1 MEQKRKEV
9 NYTNEKKEAKVQNSS
24 TGLLKRSKNDKI
36 SKSMEKP
43 SDSKKIL
50 KYVSEFQIKAQ
61 NIKRFEGNP
70 YVSGDNIAEHLS
82 RLARLLISIAPQLKV
97 EFPDQQNL
105 VEDVLV
111 TLLIHDDDEV
121 IDGFDIPT
129 ALKVHNA
136 KDEEEVMKFEQ
147 SVSSLGEDGK
157 KYLVPLFTSF
167 RKKDSLVSK
176 IAKALDN
183 IAGNQLVIEQ
193 EIGLINPDQAR
204 FAIEYVEK
212 VKGISKTIGSLIEAQ
227 IEQVIE
233 YRKQALINLKNL
245 PNNAERLLKIDILN
259 HAFDKAKVNLPLG
272 QL

>member
-1 MEQKRKEV
+1 
-9 NYTNEKKEAKVQNSS
+9 
-24 TGLLKRSKNDKI
+24 
-36 SKSMEKP
+36 MEKQA
-43 SDSKKIL
+43 DSQKIL
-50 KYVSEFQIKAQ
+50 KYVSEFQTKAQ
-61 NIKRFEGNP
+61 NIKRYEGNP

-82 RLARLLISIAPQLKV
+82 RLARLLISVAPQLRT
-97 EFPDQQNL
+97 EFPDRQNL
-105 VEDVLV
+105 IEDVLV

-136 KDEEEVMKFEQ
+136 KDEEEITKFEQ
-147 SVSSLGEDGK
+147 SISSLGDESK
-157 KYLVPLFTSF
+157 NYLVPLFTSF
-167 RKKDSLVSK
+167 RKKDSLAAK

-212 VKGISKTIGSLIEAQ
+212 VRGISKTIDSLIEAQ
-227 IEQVIE
+227 IEQVVE
-233 YRKQALINLKNL
+233 YRKQALFNLKNL
-245 PNNAERLLKIDILN
+245 PNNAERLLEIDVLN
-259 HAFDKAKVNLPLG
+259 HVLDKAKINLPLE